1 MAKRFGAILLALVLR
16 ILVTLL
22 SGFMALLAIDAWQDQ
37 ALPSGTSFDIVFDRL
52 EWAIY
57 GAVAASLIAAAAMVF
72 VQARRFSLVERVGLS
87 CAGLGL
93 CGIIIAASSIA
104 H

>member
-1 MAKRFGAILLALVLR
+1 VANRIGSFLLALAVR
-16 ILVTLL
+16 IFMVLL
-22 SGFMALLAIDAWQDQ
+22 SGLAAFLAIDAWQDQ

-57 GAVAASLIAAAAMVF
+57 GALAASLIAATAMVF
-72 VQARRFSLVERVGLS
+72 VQAGRSSLVERVGLS
-87 CAGLGL
+87 CGAVALIL
-93 CGIIIAASSIA
+93 VTLTTTNIV